1 MCTLIYCRSVHQ
13 IDKIWNIKEIS
24 WRNGA
29 LHTGVWGYPNY
40 KGEKDL
46 YRPIIRSTI
55 FDAVPF
61 YCSLCHF
68 MGKMERN
75 VVKYAKGYRPHK
87 LAEEKLKAQGKD
99 IESITTYIHKNPNPL
114 KLGESHEETN
124 W

>member
-1 MCTLIYCRSVHQ
+1 MLSPFTAVCA
-13 IDKIWNIKEIS
+13 IS
-24 WRNGA
+24 W
-29 LHTGVWGYPNY
+29 
-40 KGEKDL
+40 
-46 YRPIIRSTI
+46 
-55 FDAVPF
+55 
-61 YCSLCHF
+61 
-68 MGKMERN
+68 GKMERN